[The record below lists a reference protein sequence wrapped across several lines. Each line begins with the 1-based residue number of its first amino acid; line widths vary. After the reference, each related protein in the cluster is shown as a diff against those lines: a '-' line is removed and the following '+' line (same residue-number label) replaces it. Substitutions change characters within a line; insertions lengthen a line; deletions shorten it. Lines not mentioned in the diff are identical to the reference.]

1 MTQPDWFTHW
11 FDTPYYA
18 LLYQQRDEREAAE
31 FIAALVA
38 QLKLKPGSRVLDI
51 GCGRGRHA
59 LALYALGFEVSG
71 IDLSPSAIEEARL
84 HETDRL
90 KFVRADMRSF
100 DLGQSF
106 DLVINLFTSFGY
118 FQTAEDNLA
127 VLRRVR
133 SHLKA
138 GGIFVLDYLN
148 AEKVSA
154 ELVAHEHREAGGVS
168 FDIRRRLEPGHI
180 VKEINITEDTGSHS
194 YTEKVQLFDRE
205 QLTAML
211 TSAGLAPFAFFGDYH
226 LHTFDVLTSPRL
238 ILAARAV

>member
-1 MTQPDWFTHW
+1 MTQPDWFAHW

-59 LALYALGFEVSG
+59 LALHTLGFEVTG
-71 IDLSPSAIEEARL
+71 IDLSPSAIDEARL

-90 KFVRADMRSF
+90 KFVRADMRTF
-100 DLGQSF
+100 DLPKSF

-118 FQTAEDNLA
+118 FDKTEDNLA

-133 SHLKA
+133 RHLKPD
-138 GGIFVLDYLN
+138 GIFILDYFN
-148 AEKVSA
+148 AKKVSA
-154 ELVAHEHREAGGVS
+154 QLVTREHREAGGVS
-168 FDIRRRLEPGHI
+168 FDISRRIEPGHI
-180 VKEINITEDTGSHS
+180 VKEILVTEPEGNHTFS
-194 YTEKVQLFDRE
+194 ERVQLFERE

-211 TSAGLAPFAFFGDYH
+211 AEAGLEPFGFFGDYH
-226 LHTFDVLTSPRL
+226 LSSFDVLTSPRL
-238 ILAARAV
+238 ILAARAL